1 MKYSPAEDWKDGK
14 KIFDILIL
22 VKNKQKRKNFAHLF
36 AYVRKKLYFCVAK
49 RKNNTT
55 MAQETLNSLIQVMFT
70 LSLPEQKRV
79 IAEMQANVRKL
90 SSRGVD
96 ESVRQQLI
104 ASAEEGIAEIER
116 GEYFTN
122 DEVLDRMNERLERSY
137 AVAVWLSKSTDP
149 KEQKGITARLLTILL
164 MSLAG
169 NAQNNMFVLYIPRS
183 SN

>member
-1 MKYSPAEDWKDGK
+1 MRASALK
-14 KIFDILIL
+14 KTRQKILDILIL
-22 VKNKQKRKNFAHLF
+22 IKNRQKRKNFAHFVCICQKKVVLLR
-36 AYVRKKLYFCVAK
+36 RKTQ
-49 RKNNTT
+49 NDTI

-96 ESVRQQLI
+96 ESARQQLI

-137 AVAVWLSKSTDP
+137 AVAV
-149 KEQKGITARLLTILL
+149 
-164 MSLAG
+164 
-169 NAQNNMFVLYIPRS
+169 
-183 SN
+183 

>member
-1 MKYSPAEDWKDGK
+1 MR
-14 KIFDILIL
+14 
-22 VKNKQKRKNFAHLF
+22 RKTQ
-36 AYVRKKLYFCVAK
+36 
-49 RKNNTT
+49 NNTT

-90 SSRGVD
+90 SSQGVD

-137 AVAVWLSKSTDP
+137 AVAV
-149 KEQKGITARLLTILL
+149 
-164 MSLAG
+164 
-169 NAQNNMFVLYIPRS
+169 
-183 SN
+183 